1 MQQDM
6 LALIRDGQTYS
17 KTWPLKRELAAIFM
31 EYRMIKAT
39 KLGIDLLPL
48 LAILSLMVQVTLLGF
63 DYMPQAIACSLF
75 MLSIPVQGFYW
86 LGKRANT
93 PLPQSMANWYHQI
106 HQQMTEEGCHLPATS
121 GKPRYQELAVLLKQA
136 FEKMDK
142 AFTKDM
148 F

>member
-75 MLSIPVQGFYW
+75 MLAMPVQGFYW

-136 FEKMDK
+136 FDKMDK